1 MSIESPPCRQEH
13 AGNLTFPCGDC
24 GYVGKFLHHLKAHRR
39 EAHTRDED
47 KQYQCPFCG
56 KVSSYRAG
64 LKVSLRWRE
73 FEAEV
78 VNNSRNINHQT

>member
-1 MSIESPPCRQEH
+1 MLPKFQKKSIESPPCRQEH

-56 KVSSYRAG
+56 KVSLYRVAQ
-64 LKVSLRWRE
+64 
-73 FEAEV
+73 V
-78 VNNSRNINHQT
+78 VVENLLLT